1 MAAIP
6 RRLSIDTAI
15 EGSPGGRFLLELFSN
30 SALFPIA
37 NILLELLLTG
47 PRYLLD
53 YRFYVLALGAV
64 AQAWWL
70 SRRAHGPAARFAG
83 NLVAPALYTASEV
96 ADHGLAFFAEPH
108 HVAYWLFAFTI
119 GALQAARG
127 RAGRFEGLLHLAEG
141 FVRSMILLVMYAI
154 FEGLTE
160 PAGAAPKPFFADPS
174 HVFMTWAIAL
184 LGLLGGFAAVTSERY
199 LAALRALSRR
209 FRLYSEWL
217 LGPTLLE
224 EAMRD
229 PQRLSLRRL
238 DRAILFADVRG
249 FTAWSEMQSP
259 EGVVRV
265 LDDYYRAAEAAFER
279 HRPIRF
285 KFSADEVMAV
295 FAEPAAALAAARDA
309 AEGIGEALRGAGL
322 GAGIGLHWGP
332 VVEGLM
338 GGADMKHFDVIGD
351 TVNTAKRIEGSAAG
365 GEILMSG
372 AFSAA
377 CGITARGPGRALRVK
392 GKAAPIAVH
401 VARAA
406 A

>member
-15 EGSPGGRFLLELFSN
+15 EGSPRGRFLLELFSN

-37 NILLELLLTG
+37 NILLELLLDG
-47 PRYLLD
+47 PKYLLD
-53 YRFYVLALGAV
+53 YRFYVLALGA
-64 AQAWWL
+64 ALQAWLL
-70 SRRAHGPAARFAG
+70 SRHARTPTARFGG
-83 NLVAPALYTASEV
+83 NLVAPALYTASEM
-96 ADHGLAFFAEPH
+96 ADHGLAFFTAPH
-108 HVAYWLFAFTI
+108 HVAYWLFALTI
-119 GALQAARG
+119 GSLQAARG
-127 RAGRFEGLLHLAEG
+127 KAGRFEGLLHVAEG

-160 PAGAAPKPFFADPS
+160 PAGAAPRPFFADPS

-184 LGLLGGFAAVTSERY
+184 LGLLGGIAAVTSERY
-199 LAALRALSRR
+199 LALLRALSRR
-209 FRLYSEWL
+209 LRLYSEWL

-224 EAMRD
+224 EAVRD
-229 PQRLSLRRL
+229 PQRLALRRL

-249 FTAWSEMQSP
+249 FTAWSERQSP
-259 EGVVRV
+259 EVVVRV
-265 LDDYYRAAEAAFER
+265 LDAYYRAAEAAFEV
-279 HRPIRF
+279 HHPIRF

-295 FAEPAAALAAARDA
+295 FGDPTAALAAARA
-309 AEGIGEALRGAGL
+309 AADGITAALREEGL
-322 GAGIGLHWGP
+322 SAGIGLNWGP

-338 GGADMKHFDVIGD
+338 GGAEMKHFDVIGD

-377 CGITARGPGRALRVK
+377 CGFAPREPSRSLRVK
-392 GKAAPIAVH
+392 GKAEAVAVH
-401 VARAA
+401 VARAVA
-406 A
+406 

>member
-6 RRLSIDTAI
+6 RRLNIDNAI
-15 EGSPGGRFLLELFSN
+15 EGSAGGRFLLELFSN

-37 NILLELLLTG
+37 NILLELLLDG

-53 YRFYVLALGAV
+53 YRFWVLAGGAA
-64 AQAWWL
+64 AQAWYL
-70 SRRAHGPAARFAG
+70 SQRARRPGARFAG

-96 ADHGLAFFAEPH
+96 ADHGLAFFSAPH
-108 HVAYWLFAFTI
+108 HVAYWLFALTI

-127 RAGRFEGLLHLAEG
+127 KAGRFEGLLHVVEG

-160 PAGAAPKPFFADPS
+160 PPGAAAKPFFADPS

-184 LGLLGGFAAVTSERY
+184 LGLLGGVAAVTSERY
-199 LAALRALSRR
+199 LALLRTLSRR

-224 EAMRD
+224 EAVHD
-229 PQRLSLRRL
+229 PHRLALRRL
-238 DRAILFADVRG
+238 DRAVAFVDVRG
-249 FTAWSEMQSP
+249 FTAWSETQSP
-259 EGVVRV
+259 EVVVRV
-265 LDDYYRAAEAAFER
+265 LDDYYRAAEAAFES

-285 KFSADEVMAV
+285 KFTADEVMAV
-295 FAEPAAALAAARDA
+295 FAEPSVALAATRAAADA
-309 AEGIGEALRGAGL
+309 IAGALRPHGL

-351 TVNTAKRIEGSAAG
+351 TVNTAKRIEGSAAA
-365 GEILMSG
+365 GEILLSG
-372 AFSAA
+372 AFWAAAGLSAREP
-377 CGITARGPGRALRVK
+377 ARSLRVK